1 MQRRWCVCVSLFS
14 AAFCFASSRASAQDI
29 LVPAGTLLRCT
40 MSEPNF
46 SSATAQ
52 VGDPVLCHLGS
63 VQEFGRNAFPRGAF
77 MSGHLEAEKEPGHF
91 FGKGSLKIVFDRI
104 GTPTADI
111 NVDTKI
117 IAARGFPVDKQGD
130 IKGKGHAKRDVI
142 EWMFPPLWPW
152 KVIMLPARGPRP
164 TLKGEQVLSLRLME
178 DVTIPRAGASYNSR
192 DWRPPHAQLREVPS
206 AYPQPS
212 AYRPRQAASLTAS
225 TPNLSLPARS
235 TANLTNANYADA
247 GYVLSVDPAFKQ
259 AAQAQTQTTP
269 MTAPSEQAQP
279 ALVASPGSDPRT
291 SSASLT
297 LIALRN
303 ETIWAVTAY
312 WLNGDRLDYVL
323 PSGAHE
329 SCALNDVDLMRTT
342 QLNSERG
349 ISVSFHEAAPLQH
362 QPAQ

>member
-1 MQRRWCVCVSLFS
+1 MQRRWCVCVSLF
-14 AAFCFASSRASAQDI
+14 FAVSLFVSCKASAQDI

-77 MSGHLEAEKEPGHF
+77 MSGHLEADKEPGHF

-130 IKGKGHAKRDVI
+130 MKGKGHAKRDVI

-178 DVTIPRAGASYNSR
+178 DVTIRRLNASYNSR

-206 AYPQPS
+206 SYPQPQ
-212 AYRPRQAASLTAS
+212 AYQPRQSASLAASA
-225 TPNLSLPARS
+225 PNISLPARS
-235 TANLTNANYADA
+235 VNNLTNA
-247 GYVLSVDPAFKQ
+247 GYVVSVDPAFKQ
-259 AAQAQTQTTP
+259 LAQAQAQTQNVAV
-269 MTAPSEQAQP
+269 APSTAQAQP
-279 ALVASPGSDPRT
+279 APAATSAADPRT
-291 SSASLT
+291 SSSSLT

-303 ETIWAVTAY
+303 ETIWAVTEY
-312 WLNGDRLDYVL
+312 WLNGDRLDYIL

-349 ISVSFHEAAPLQH
+349 IAVSFHDAAPLQR